1 MLETCQDHSQSVTV
15 QQDSGTGSLST
26 GAFSELVHQ
35 KAVHFYITVTEEVY
49 ISFLGPV
56 SGSWITTATFASEA
70 QPECQKDCPEAA
82 EGSL

>member
-1 MLETCQDHSQSVTV
+1 MTV
-15 QQDSGTGSLST
+15 QQGNGTGSFPT

-35 KAVHFYITVTEEVY
+35 KAVHFYITVIEDVS

-70 QPECQKDCPEAA
+70 
-82 EGSL
+82 